1 MDLSE
6 IAAITGMPGLF
17 RITGRRND
25 GLIVTSL
32 LDGKTQFVAGRT
44 HLFTT
49 LDNITLYTTGEP
61 VALKEVLSSIKEK
74 EGKNP
79 LPDGKDDAKT
89 KSWLETVLPDYD
101 KEKVYVSDMK
111 KLAKWYGI
119 LNAKD
124 LIAELTS
131 DKPAVEETTEEN
143 TGTEE
148 KTEKTVAKKT
158 AAKAKDAKPKVTKD
172 KGTKASTKPAAGAQ
186 KITAPR
192 KAQ

>member
-1 MDLSE
+1 MNLSE
-6 IAAITGMPGLF
+6 IAAITGMSGLF
-17 RITGRRND
+17 QIKGRRND

-32 LDGKTQFVAGRT
+32 VDGKTQFVSGRT

-61 VALKEVLSSIKEK
+61 ATLKEVLAAIKEK
-74 EGKNP
+74 EGKNA

-89 KSWLETVLPDYD
+89 KAWLEVVLPEYD

-119 LNAKD
+119 LDGKG

-131 DKPAVEETTEEN
+131 DAPAVEETATEE
-143 TGTEE
+143 GEE
-148 KTEKTVAKKT
+148 KTDKVAKKEK
-158 AAKAKDAKPKVTKD
+158 APAKAKETKPKASKKD
-172 KGTKASTKPAAGAQ
+172 AGTKASTKPASGAQ

>member
-32 LDGKTQFVAGRT
+32 VDGKTQFVAGRT

-61 VALKEVLSSIKEK
+61 VALKEVLASIKEK
-74 EGKNP
+74 EAKNA

-89 KSWLETVLPDYD
+89 KAWLETVLPDYD

-131 DKPAVEETTEEN
+131 DKPAVAETEEEA
-143 TGTEE
+143 GEE
-148 KTEKTVAKKT
+148 KAAKKEKAT
-158 AAKAKDAKPKVTKD
+158 TKSAAKETKPKATKKDA
-172 KGTKASTKPAAGAQ
+172 GTKASTKPAPGAK